1 MVPIIASPPR
11 TTRRFTAL
19 ALAIALLGGCASGG
33 MDRPA
38 GASAARQCDTGSID
52 SRPGRIW
59 WKEQRWR
66 YATDAAA
73 TAAYQAIAAGAD
85 SWPNWFTAPSQDLA
99 VGTRFQMA
107 LGKGQPE
114 TTPGGFGTFDNIAS
128 VRDVRL
134 YLAVQYAWKSE
145 IDRVVTYE
153 VTRPLPVK
161 LGPIGS
167 QADPHGCRWLPGRW
181 SQLQMTVPAPSR
193 IDYLRVVAVRP
204 IR

>member
-1 MVPIIASPPR
+1 MLPMIAPPTHNR
-11 TTRRFTAL
+11 RRFASL
-19 ALAIALLGGCASGG
+19 ALAITLLGGCAAGG

-38 GASAARQCDTGSID
+38 TASAAQCDTKSID
-52 SRPGRIW
+52 SRPGQIW

-66 YATDAAA
+66 YATDADA
-73 TAAYQAIAAGAD
+73 TAAYQLIAAGAD
-85 SWPNWFTAPSQDLA
+85 PWPNWFAAPSQDLA
-99 VGTRFQMA
+99 IGMRFQMA

-114 TTPGGFGTFDNIAS
+114 TSPGGFGTFDNIAS

-134 YLAVQYAWKSE
+134 YLAVQYAWKPE

-161 LGPIGS
+161 IGPIGP

-181 SQLQMTVPAPSR
+181 SQLQMTVPGANR

-204 IR
+204 IK